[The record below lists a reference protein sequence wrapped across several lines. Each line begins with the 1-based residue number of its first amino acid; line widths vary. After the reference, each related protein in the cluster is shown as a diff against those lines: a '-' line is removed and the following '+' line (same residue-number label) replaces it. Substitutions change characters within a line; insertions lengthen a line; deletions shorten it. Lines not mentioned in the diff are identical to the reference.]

1 MKIVTEDEYNVAIE
15 HVEIALLQTEYWQE
29 NLDYWSRAVEEYE
42 DIHYPM
48 DKPSLW
54 TRIKFRLS
62 MKYKWLSWL

>member
-1 MKIVTEDEYNVAIE
+1 MKIVTEEEYNVAIE

-62 MKYKWLSWL
+62 MKYKWLSLL

>member
-62 MKYKWLSWL
+62 MKYKWLSLL